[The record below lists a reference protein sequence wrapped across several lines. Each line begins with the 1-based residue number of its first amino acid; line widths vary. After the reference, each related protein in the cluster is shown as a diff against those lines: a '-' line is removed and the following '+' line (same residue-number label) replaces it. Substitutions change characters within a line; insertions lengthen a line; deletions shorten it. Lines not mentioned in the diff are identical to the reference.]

1 MAIGDTVNAGL
12 MRIDT
17 SAYER
22 AGQAN
27 ANANLAFGNAL
38 NQVAKGY
45 IEGQEKRAR
54 ADEIAGYL
62 MNQGVGEKDA
72 KAIAKNPFL
81 QKEYQRKK
89 SAEQDMK
96 IEQGRLGMQAEQIA
110 SRERMQK
117 ELTDRESA
125 RYNDQQNRLMQKEE
139 DQRLMARSLLSETT
153 DPQVLEDYNQA
164 QPGLFA
170 LGGDQGARNRFL
182 EYQRDAAPKVLGAEL
197 SSSDFGRF
205 AKEQGIDPILASNRV
220 MQLQAA
226 ESQAN
231 KDLPSIQRIVNMQD
245 GKGGFVQV
253 GVDSQGNPLKSFGPP
268 KPGGMYP
275 TPEEERRAKIL
286 VGRTD
291 EAMEF
296 NKQARDNS
304 NAAIAQAEQ
313 AQQALQFLPETTG
326 GATSFIN
333 EMKILA
339 ESLNIDLPS
348 GYQED
353 MANIGAFRQLT
364 GQFLFNAMS
373 NTKGA
378 ITERE
383 MKLFRQISP
392 DIDNSRAANKLML
405 ELYVKAGDRARQRR
419 DLIRDLQ

>member
-1 MAIGDTVNAGL
+1 
-12 MRIDT
+12 
-17 SAYER
+17 
-22 AGQAN
+22 
-27 ANANLAFGNAL
+27 
-38 NQVAKGY
+38 
-45 IEGQEKRAR
+45 
-54 ADEIAGYL
+54 
-62 MNQGVGEKDA
+62 
-72 KAIAKNPFL
+72 
-81 QKEYQRKK
+81 
-89 SAEQDMK
+89 
-96 IEQGRLGMQAEQIA
+96 
-110 SRERMQK
+110 
-117 ELTDRESA
+117 
-125 RYNDQQNRLMQKEE
+125 MQKEE

-231 KDLPSIQRIVNMQD
+231 KDLPSIQRVVNMQD

-268 KPGGMYP
+268 KPSGMYR
-275 TPEEERRAKIL
+275 TPKEAREEEVL
-286 VGRTD
+286 VGRTKD
-291 EAMEF
+291 AMEF
-296 NKQARDNS
+296 NKEARDNS

-326 GATSFIN
+326 GLTSFIN

-339 ESLNIDLPS
+339 ESLNIDLPP

-405 ELYVKAGDRARQRR
+405 ELYVKAGDRARRRR
-419 DLIRDLQ
+419 DLIRDLQRKDVDPRQIQIAIEDFNDANSLLNDIQNLPRKTKQTNPTGQPKRSGVRNNTMTQPATRTPGGFIVK